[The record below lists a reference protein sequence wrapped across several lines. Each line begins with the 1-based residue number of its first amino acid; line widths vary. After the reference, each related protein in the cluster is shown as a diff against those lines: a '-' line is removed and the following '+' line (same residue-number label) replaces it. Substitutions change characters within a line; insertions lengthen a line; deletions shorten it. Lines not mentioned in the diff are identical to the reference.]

1 MLLQDLEFF
10 LLGTSSCH
18 LTQLFLLLSLQFGC
32 LLPVLGLLLNL
43 LFDLSVSLLSIS
55 VLCISLALDLDIGPL
70 LSLLGLLY
78 SLGNSLSTFV
88 SLSIDVIGLFLLHLG
103 ELVDSL
109 LLLYHFVESL
119 KLKFFSAARAARTW
133 SKAGLSDIVHT
144 LVKMLSFTLSVLVLP
159 VLGTLL
165 ADLQLDFNSV
175 QL

>member
-88 SLSIDVIGLFLLHLG
+88 PLGIDVVGLLLFHLG

-109 LLLYHFVESL
+109 LLLHHFVESL
-119 KLKFFSAARAARTW
+119 KLQFFSAARAAR
-133 SKAGLSDIVHT
+133 ARRQACLSDIVHT
-144 LVKMLSFTLSVLVLP
+144 LVELLSFTLSILVLP

-165 ADLQLDFNSV
+165 ADL
-175 QL
+175 